1 MVSSL
6 ALTASPSTETWLEH
20 KESQVALLNLKVLR
34 LCERGNHGIYHGM
47 YREICHICALWISL
61 AGKCSPTPSQNLS
74 LAQLGHGSNIINGGH
89 LWTHCVEKYL
99 TIRCDFGVL
108 KLYLDDLDAFYME
121 GGASSRNHCSL
132 DSLFLFI

>member
-1 MVSSL
+1 MVSSR

-20 KESQVALLNLKVLR
+20 NVLR
-34 LCERGNHGIYHGM
+34 RCERGNHGIYHGI
-47 YREICHICALWISL
+47 YREICALWISL
-61 AGKCSPTPSQNLS
+61 AGKCSPAPSQNLS

-108 KLYLDDLDAFYME
+108 KLYLVDLDAFYME
-121 GGASSRNHCSL
+121 GGASSRNHRSL